1 MPKLWAKGRSAAHQY
16 ACEQLSKAGF
26 SILQAPDETIDG
38 VLLDVP
44 SFRGADSE
52 DAIWAALPE
61 GATVIGGNLP
71 ETVPD
76 QLRSIDLLRDPEFT
90 AQNADIT
97 ARCALR
103 LAAGHLKQT
112 YRDLPVLIL
121 GWGRIGK
128 CLARLLRGLD
138 AEVCVFARKPA
149 DRAMLKGLGYG
160 TVTEEELKSALSGFS
175 VAFNTAPSPLLSRE
189 MTALCPGCLLIDLA
203 SQPGVQGDDVLW
215 ARGLP
220 GKMAPESAGKLIAET
235 IQRLW
240 KENAF

>member
-1 MPKLWAKGRSAAHQY
+1 MPKLWAKGGSATHPY
-16 ACEQLSKAGF
+16 ACEQLSMAGF

-44 SFRGADSE
+44 SFRGTDSE

-71 ETVPD
+71 ETVPN
-76 QLRSIDLLRDPEFT
+76 QFRSMDLLRDPEFT

-149 DRAMLKGLGYG
+149 DRAMLKGLGYS
-160 TVTEEELKSALSGFS
+160 TVTKEELKSALPRFS
-175 VAFNTAPSPLLSRE
+175 VVFNTAPSLLLSRE

-220 GKMAPESAGKLIAET
+220 GKIAPESAGKLIAET

-240 KENAF
+240 KENEF